1 MKTKHVF
8 GTHVECTRITG
19 VDTRRSFFYIVNM
32 DPISDDLRRYVVQLA
47 RYTYFSHILELE
59 KKLGHAYKYNDPS
72 MNVISNTAAQFCVSD
87 YRCNEFYAHVLVEI
101 WNNGLMP
108 KTFSDPYFKETIH
121 SEMAILAYDLYKK
134 FGNDYMKSRL
144 WLDSQINE
152 IEIERALI

>member
-1 MKTKHVF
+1 MKIKHVF
-8 GTHVECTRITG
+8 GALAECTRITG
-19 VDTRRSFFYIVNM
+19 VDARRSFYYIVNM
-32 DPISDDLRRYVVQLA
+32 DLISDDLRRYVVQLA

-59 KKLGHAYKYNDPS
+59 KKQGHAYKYNDPS